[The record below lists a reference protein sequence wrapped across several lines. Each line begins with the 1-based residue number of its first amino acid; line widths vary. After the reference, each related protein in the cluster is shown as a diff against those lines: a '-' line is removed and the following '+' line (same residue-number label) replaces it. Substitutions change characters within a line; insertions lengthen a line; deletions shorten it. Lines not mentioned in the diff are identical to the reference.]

1 MKYKD
6 LIQFESVDEII
17 KFDKLDSEDYRER
30 LVKTFV
36 FSESFEN
43 YTIPRICYELD
54 LDATHETK
62 SLQIVG
68 DYGTGKSHLMSLFS
82 IIAEDENYLQY
93 VTNTKAKKDLQKIAG
108 KYKVIRFEIAGKD
121 SLWDMA
127 TYQIDKYLEKW
138 GIDYSIYDDNRPVS
152 YYDKLAKMMAT
163 FEETYPEKG
172 FMIVI
177 DEMLSYLQGRSQ
189 QGMLAEDLQVLQAF
203 GHMSDRTKFRMV
215 FGVQKQLYQVPDF
228 DIQRQMLSKV
238 TDRSSTF
245 QIATSDVQYII
256 QERLLRKDEHQKR
269 AIKEHLQK
277 FTTMFPDMGHNL
289 DTYVNL
295 YPVHPRYFENF
306 QNIRIG
312 KSQREILKVLSRRFA
327 NMLEKDI
334 PQNEPGLIC
343 YDSYWEDM
351 KQSEDLMAIPDVRLV
366 NQITTL
372 LDQKIDEYFKDGLAA
387 RRPLAHRIVAASAIK
402 ILQDDINRLNG
413 VEANSLA
420 NDLCFVDPYVK
431 SYDDLVELSII
442 NTLDYLITITAG
454 QYFDQNENNKEYH
467 LRLDD
472 TSNPKQEVI
481 NYANNMSDKIKDEY
495 FYDFIAE
502 IMPVDWNVYR
512 PNFRIWDHA
521 ITWKSHNVKL
531 NGYIFMGNPNAR
543 STTQPEQ
550 HFYMYFMPIFD
561 KESAKH
567 QPEDDGIFFLLD
579 SLSDEFRENLA
590 RYGASQALLN
600 SASTMEKPRYQLV
613 KDDFFKKV
621 RDLFNSEFMHCCAV
635 EFKGQK
641 RPLSAL
647 NPHGDSKIDIL
658 SNVASEILEDL
669 FCQQL
674 PHYPKFTN
682 LQFPVARGN
691 RENLL
696 KAARMTIVNQKL
708 NNRNGEAILHALGLW
723 ENGHLSTDLSQYA
736 QSLKNKLE
744 QRGGQVLNQSD
755 ILQQFYGEQ
764 YVSVDFNLEADLE
777 FIVMAAMAQLGEI
790 EIVLGDSTHINA
802 SNIEKINNLNNRD
815 FYTFSHIAPPR
826 GINIPLVRELSLG
839 LLSQDRSGD
848 LDNPQFYADMLVA
861 AQELATKSVTISHQ
875 LNGGYS
881 MAGVE
886 ILNPIDASTICNKLE
901 ALKGMCDKFRNYN
914 TKAKLRNL
922 PWTRDVIHDKL
933 FTDKEELIK
942 WDKLLKEIETF
953 RSIINYLSEA
963 KKYVADATLKQ
974 DIENGIE
981 KLGVVITK
989 DNTARNQY
997 MRELESLKERY
1008 ADYYLQAY
1016 LAAHLPA
1023 SEKSVLLSI
1032 QDMEERQVAETV
1044 LQEVQT
1050 NANLSIINTYEY
1062 DCWKKKLKSV
1072 RIASPTVSKETILQT
1087 PYQNFNPVA
1096 EGHYALPNLK
1106 ELKRDIVDILAGMGD
1121 QMKAALEDPTA
1132 QKNRQMLT
1140 DNESTLLDQFI
1151 SGEVSLS
1158 SQYVQPILSILK
1170 KLSTDFN
1177 IEEITLDTLKTRFN
1191 RPLDVV
1197 SAKETL
1203 TGIIDEIVTRQ
1214 RQQGKKYENI
1224 RIIIK

>member
-36 FSESFEN
+36 VSESFEKII
-43 YTIPRICYELD
+43 IPNICYELN
-54 LDATHETK
+54 LDATYETK
-62 SLQIVG
+62 GLQVVG
-68 DYGTGKSHLMSLFS
+68 NYGTGKSHLMSLFS
-82 IIAEDENYLQY
+82 IIAEDENYLKH
-93 VTNTKAKKDLQKIAG
+93 VTNQKAKNDLQKIAG
-108 KYKVIRFEIAGKD
+108 RYKVIRFEIAGKD
-121 SLWDMA
+121 SLWDMV
-127 TYQIDKYLEKW
+127 TYQIDKYLEQW
-138 GIDYSIYDDNRPVS
+138 GIDYSIYDDKRPIP
-152 YYDKLAKMMAT
+152 YYAKLESMMVA
-163 FEETYPEKG
+163 FEESYPEKG

-177 DEMLSYLQGRSQ
+177 DEMLSYLQGHALPNL
-189 QGMLAEDLQVLQAF
+189 LADDLQVLQAL

-215 FGVQKQLYQVPDF
+215 FGVQELIYQVPEF
-228 DIQRQMLSKV
+228 QFAAQMLGHLNERY
-238 TDRSSTF
+238 TDLK
-245 QIATSDVQYII
+245 IEKSDVQFIV
-256 QERLLRKDEHQKR
+256 QERLLRKDAHQKQ
-269 AIKEHLQK
+269 AIKEHLEK
-277 FTTMFPDMGHNL
+277 FAKLFPDMRNHL
-289 DTYVNL
+289 DTFVNL
-295 YPVHPRYFENF
+295 YPVHPSYFDNF

-312 KSQREILKVLSRRFA
+312 KSQREVLKVLSRRFA
-327 NMLEKDI
+327 TMFENDI

-351 KQSEDLMAIPDVRLV
+351 KNSKDLMAIPDVREVAKIAALA
-366 NQITTL
+366 
-372 LDQKIDEYFKDGLAA
+372 DQKIDQYFTGGRAPKCS
-387 RRPLAHRIVAASAIK
+387 LAHRIVAASAIK
-402 ILQDDINRLNG
+402 ILQADLSETNG
-413 VEANSLA
+413 VLPESLA
-420 NDLCFVDPYVK
+420 NDLCFVDPTVA
-431 SYDDLVELSII
+431 SFDELVDLSIT
-442 NTLDYLITITAG
+442 NTLNNIVKATIG
-454 QYFDQNENNKEYH
+454 QYFLKNEENLEYH
-467 LRLDD
+467 LHLGGINYD
-472 TSNPKQEVI
+472 QYVI
-481 NYANNMSDKIKDEY
+481 NFAATMADKVKDEY

-512 PNFRIWDHA
+512 PNFRIWDHTV
-521 ITWKSHNVKL
+521 TWKSHNVKL
-531 NGYIFMGNPNAR
+531 EGYIFMGNPNAR
-543 STTQPEQ
+543 STTQPQQ
-550 HFYMYFMPIFD
+550 HFYLYFMPIFD
-561 KESAKH
+561 KESAIH

-579 SLSDEFRENLA
+579 SLSNEFREAVTL
-590 RYGASQALLN
+590 YGATIALMKN
-600 SASTMEKPRYQLV
+600 ASSAEKDSYKIIKEKL
-613 KDDFFKKV
+613 FKSAREK
-621 RDLFNSEFMHCCAV
+621 FNAEFMQCCAV

-641 RPLSAL
+641 RPLSAM

-723 ENGHLSTDLSQYA
+723 ENGHLSTDQSQYA

-790 EIVLGDSTHINA
+790 EIILGDSTHINA
-802 SNIEKINNLNNRD
+802 SNIDKINNLNNRD

-839 LLSQDRSGD
+839 LLGQDRSGD

-861 AQELATKSVTISHQ
+861 ARELASKAVTISHQ

-886 ILNPIDASTICNKLE
+886 ILNPFDASTLCNKLE
-901 ALKGMCDKFRNYN
+901 ALKGMCDQVCNYN
-914 TKAKLRNL
+914 TKARLRNL
-922 PWTRDVIHDKL
+922 PWTKETIHDKL

-942 WDKLLKEIETF
+942 WDKLLKEIESF
-953 RSIINYLSEA
+953 RSITNYLRESRQ
-963 KKYVADATLKQ
+963 YVADATLKQ
-974 DIENGIE
+974 DIKNGIE
-981 KLGVVITK
+981 KIGAVITK
-989 DNTARNQY
+989 DDTARNQY

-1023 SEKSVLLSI
+1023 SEKPLLLSI
-1032 QDMEERQVAETV
+1032 QDMEERLVAETV
-1044 LQEVQT
+1044 LQEVQ
-1050 NANLSIINTYEY
+1050 ANTKLSIINTYEY
-1062 DCWKKKLKSV
+1062 DCWRKKFEGVK
-1072 RIASPTVSKETILQT
+1072 IASPSVTKDNILQT
-1087 PYQNFNPVA
+1087 PFHDFNPA
-1096 EGHYALPNLK
+1096 SAGHNALPNLK
-1106 ELKRDIVDILAGMGD
+1106 ELKQDIVGILAGIED
-1121 QMKAALEDPTA
+1121 QMKVALEDPTA
-1132 QKNRQMLT
+1132 QRNRQMLT
-1140 DNESTLLDQFI
+1140 DNESILLDQFI
-1151 SGEVSLS
+1151 SGKVSLS
-1158 SQYVQPILSILK
+1158 SQYVHSILSILK

-1177 IEEITLDTLKTRFN
+1177 IEEITLETLKARFN
-1191 RPLDVV
+1191 RPLDVA
-1197 SAKETL
+1197 SAKDTL
-1203 TGIIDEIVTRQ
+1203 TGLVDEIVTRQ
-1214 RQQGKKYENI
+1214 RQQGKKFEDI